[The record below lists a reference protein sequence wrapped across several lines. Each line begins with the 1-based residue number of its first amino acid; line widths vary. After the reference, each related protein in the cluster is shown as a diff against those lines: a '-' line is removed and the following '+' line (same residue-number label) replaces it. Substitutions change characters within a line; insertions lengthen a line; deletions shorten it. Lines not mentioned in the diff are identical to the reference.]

1 MRILCRVRS
10 TARAEICSST
20 TAPCVVLPPASMQSC
35 NLCIH
40 AIHGV
45 HAGGTTPWTGEVERV
60 GNTRSRAMPPQGWSK
75 DRAIAECVP
84 FTNKNCAHLFRRQT
98 VRTAYPTK
106 IAMIRNNPPSQKHL
120 LLAFS
125 GKKEMLFSLIL
136 LQFFYCRGS
145 ECKTF
150 RICLTAA
157 SIFKSSK
164 IRPKAGLALL
174 ASPSAPTR
182 EKSAPL

>member
-1 MRILCRVRS
+1 MNRSSLPDFLGKIFIKLDHTRVRS
-10 TARAEICSST
+10 TAWAEICSST

-45 HAGGTTPWTGEVERV
+45 HAGGTTPWTGEVERG

-84 FTNKNCAHLFRRQT
+84 FRRQT

-106 IAMIRNNPPSQKHL
+106 QSIRVCRSPSDGMAKTDSY
-120 LLAFS
+120 A
-125 GKKEMLFSLIL
+125 KKEGRAGFLIPNS
-136 LQFFYCRGS
+136 G
-145 ECKTF
+145 
-150 RICLTAA
+150 
-157 SIFKSSK
+157 
-164 IRPKAGLALL
+164 
-174 ASPSAPTR
+174 
-182 EKSAPL
+182 

>member
-10 TARAEICSST
+10 TAWGEICSST
-20 TAPCVVLPPASMQSC
+20 TAPCVVLPPASIQSC

-45 HAGGTTPWTGEVERV
+45 HAGDTTPWTGEVERV
-60 GNTRSRAMPPQGWSK
+60 GNTRSRAMPPQGCSK

-84 FTNKNCAHLFRRQT
+84 FMLNLKK

-106 IAMIRNNPPSQKHL
+106 IATIRNNPLSRKYP

-125 GKKEMLFSLIL
+125 GEKEMPFSLIL
-136 LQFFYCRGS
+136 LRFFYCRGS

-164 IRPKAGLALL
+164 IRPKIGLALL
-174 ASPSAPTR
+174 ESPSAPIS

>member
-10 TARAEICSST
+10 TAGAEICSST

-45 HAGGTTPWTGEVERV
+45 NAGGTTPWTGEVERV

-84 FTNKNCAHLFRRQT
+84 FTNKNCAYLFRRQT

-106 IAMIRNNPPSQKHL
+106 IAMIWNNPPSEIPAFGL
-120 LLAFS
+120 LRRERDAVQPNIVTVF
-125 GKKEMLFSLIL
+125 L
-136 LQFFYCRGS
+136 LPRLGMQNLPYLLDR
-145 ECKTF
+145 
-150 RICLTAA
+150 RIDL
-157 SIFKSSK
+157 
-164 IRPKAGLALL
+164 
-174 ASPSAPTR
+174 
-182 EKSAPL
+182 